1 MDRVS
6 KREGINNG
14 FFSKLLE
21 HVLVLLR
28 QECRHRETAKRSWR
42 SSTIANAWIASPP
55 FGGSQ

>member
-21 HVLVLLR
+21 RDGENGTLGFSGAIKFT
-28 QECRHRETAKRSWR
+28 Q
-42 SSTIANAWIASPP
+42 IA
-55 FGGSQ
+55 